1 MNKIILTCDESI
13 CYKFPMMG
21 NRLKHIMQRE
31 KVTAYQICKDLG
43 IGQGHFSRF
52 IKGEASFSLEK
63 LEKIADYLGYDL
75 QMVKRNPS
83 RERSE

>member
-1 MNKIILTCDESI
+1 MNKMLACDESI
-13 CYKFPMMG
+13 CYINPMMG
-21 NRLKHIMQRE
+21 NRLKHIMTRE
-31 KVTAYQICKDLG
+31 KVTAYRICKDLG

-75 QMVKRNPS
+75 QMVKRSPS

>member
-1 MNKIILTCDESI
+1 MNKLLACNESI
-13 CYKFPMMG
+13 CYKGPMMG
-21 NRLKHIMQRE
+21 NRLKHIMTRE
-31 KVTAYQICKDLG
+31 KVTAYRICKDLG
-43 IGQGHFSRF
+43 LNQGHFSRF

-75 QMVKRNPS
+75 EWVKRSPS

>member
-1 MNKIILTCDESI
+1 
-13 CYKFPMMG
+13 MMG
-21 NRLKHIMQRE
+21 NRLKHIMKRE
-31 KVTAYQICKDLG
+31 KVTAYRVCMDLG
-43 IGQGHFSRF
+43 LDQSHFSKF

-75 QMVKRNPS
+75 QMVKRSPS